1 MSNNPPEL
9 PDDSG
14 DDESQPDLS
23 ELLRS
28 ILGGDGGGN
37 DELAS
42 ALEQMGVQGM
52 NPQMMEALQS
62 QLQAMMSGPVDGP
75 VNLELATDVARKTV
89 SAAGDSSV
97 TSATT
102 RDVEQVV
109 QVANLW
115 LDEVTEFSAVGP
127 AKALSRAEWVE
138 QTMPTWRQLVEPVAG
153 GVNSAIER
161 AMGEQLRRLGPEQA
175 GEMGL
180 PPGVDPA
187 SMMGQMQPMM
197 ARMSAGMF
205 GAQIGQAVGALAGEL
220 VSGTEVGLPLTDG
233 VAMLPANVRDF
244 AEGLEVDGG
253 EVHLYLAVR
262 EAARAR
268 LFAAVPWLGPALIAA
283 VQSYAGDI
291 SIDTE
296 GIERA
301 VSDVEAS
308 DPAAMQEALQG
319 SMFSNEPSEAQ
330 QRALAHLETLLAL
343 VEGWV
348 DVVANEAAGKHLPH
362 ATQLAEAVRRR
373 RASGG
378 PAERTFASLVGLELR
393 PRRLREGAQLFTELE
408 EALGAKERDGAWK
421 HPDFAPTTADLDDP
435 SGYVRRRQSPDE
447 TVQQPDEVDAA
458 LEELL
463 AQGTAE
469 LDAERGGT
477 KDSHDSGTSDGD
489 SGQDDNGEDS
499 DGDEPEGKA

>member
-1 MSNNPPEL
+1 MSNNPPER
-9 PDDSG
+9 PDD
-14 DDESQPDLS
+14 EEPQQPDLS

-28 ILGGDGGGN
+28 ILGGDSDN
-37 DELAS
+37 DQLAG
-42 ALEQMGVQGM
+42 ALEQMGVQGV

-97 TSATT
+97 SQSTA
-102 RDVEQVV
+102 RDVDQVV

-115 LDEVTEFSAVGP
+115 LDEVTDFPAVGP
-127 AKALSRAEWVE
+127 TKALSRAEWVE
-138 QTMPTWRQLVEPVAG
+138 QTMPMWRQLVEPVAG
-153 GVNSAIER
+153 GVNGAIER

-175 GEMGL
+175 SEMGL
-180 PPGVDPA
+180 PPGVDPSA
-187 SMMGQMQPMM
+187 MMSQMQPMM

-220 VSGTEVGLPLTDG
+220 VSGTEVGLPLTEG
-233 VAMLPANVRDF
+233 VAMLPANVHDF
-244 AEGLEVDGG
+244 AEGLEVDAG

-268 LFAAVPWLGPALIAA
+268 LFASVPWLGPALIAA

-301 VSDVEAS
+301 VQEAETS

-319 SMFSNEPSEAQ
+319 SLFSNEPSEAQ

-362 ATQLAEAVRRR
+362 AAQLAEAVRRR

-393 PRRLREGAQLFTELE
+393 PRRLRDAAQVFTELE
-408 EALGAKERDGAWK
+408 SALGEEQRDNAWK
-421 HPDFAPTTADLDDP
+421 HPDFAPTAEDLDDP
-435 SGYVRRRQSPDE
+435 SGYVRRRQSPE
-447 TVQQPDEVDAA
+447 ESASQPDEVDAA
-458 LEELL
+458 LEQLL

-469 LDAERGGT
+469 LDAERG
-477 KDSHDSGTSDGD
+477 KDDEPGKDDGGSDDGD
-489 SGQDDNGEDS
+489 
-499 DGDEPEGKA
+499 PEGKE

>member
-1 MSNNPPEL
+1 MSDNPPER
-9 PDDSG
+9 PDDNFG
-14 DDESQPDLS
+14 DDSAKEPDLS

-28 ILGGDGGGN
+28 ILGGDSGN
-37 DELAS
+37 DQLAG
-42 ALEQMGVQGM
+42 ALEQMGIELGPDGI
-52 NPQMMEALQS
+52 NPQMMQMLQS
-62 QLQAMMSGPVDGP
+62 QLQAMMSAPVDGP

-89 SAAGDSSV
+89 AAAGDSSV
-97 TSATT
+97 GAATV

-115 LDEVTEFSAVGP
+115 LDEVTEFAAVGP

-138 QTMPTWRQLVEPVAG
+138 QTMPMWRQLVEPVAG
-153 GVNSAIER
+153 GVNAAIER
-161 AMGEQLRRLGPEQA
+161 AMGEQLRRLDPHQA
-175 GEMGL
+175 EEMGL
-180 PPGVDPA
+180 PAGINPA
-187 SMMGQMQPMM
+187 EMMGQMQPMM

-233 VAMLPANVRDF
+233 IAMLPANVRDF
-244 AEGLEVDGG
+244 AEGLEIDGG

-268 LFAAVPWLGPALIAA
+268 LFASVAWLGPALIAA

-291 SIDTE
+291 SIDTD

-301 VSDVEAS
+301 VADADTS

-319 SMFSNEPSEAQ
+319 SLFSNEPSEAQ

-348 DVVANEAAGKHLPH
+348 DVVTNEAAGKHLPH
-362 ATQLAEAVRRR
+362 TVQLSEAVRRR

-378 PAERTFASLVGLELR
+378 PAERVFASLVGLELR
-393 PRRLREGAQLFTELE
+393 PRRLRDAAQVFTDLE
-408 EALGAKERDGAWK
+408 AALGAAERDAAWK

-435 SGYVRRRQSPDE
+435 SGYVRRRQQPE
-447 TVQQPDEVDAA
+447 EAATAPDEVDAA
-458 LEELL
+458 LEALL

-469 LDAERGGT
+469 LDAERGGE
-477 KDSHDSGTSDGD
+477 DDRPDGD
-489 SGQDDNGEDS
+489 
-499 DGDEPEGKA
+499 DGKGDHGTGDA

>member
-1 MSNNPPEL
+1 MDFEDGEEMSDYPPER
-9 PDDSG
+9 PDDDFG
-14 DDESQPDLS
+14 DEEPQQPDLS

-28 ILGGDGGGN
+28 ILGGDSDN
-37 DELAS
+37 DQLAG
-42 ALEQMGVQGM
+42 ALEQMGVQGL

-97 TSATT
+97 SSSTA

-115 LDEVTEFSAVGP
+115 LDEVTEFAAVGP

-138 QTMPTWRQLVEPVAG
+138 QTMPMWRQLVEPVAG
-153 GVNSAIER
+153 GVNGAIER
-161 AMGEQLRRLGPEQA
+161 AMGEQLRRLDSHQA
-175 GEMGL
+175 EEMGL
-180 PPGVDPA
+180 PPGIDPSA
-187 SMMGQMQPMM
+187 MMGQMQPMM

-233 VAMLPANVRDF
+233 VVMLPANVRDF

-268 LFAAVPWLGPALIAA
+268 LFASVAWLGPALIAA

-291 SIDTE
+291 SIDTD

-301 VSDVEAS
+301 VADADTS

-319 SMFSNEPSEAQ
+319 SLFNDEPSEAQ

-348 DVVANEAAGKHLPH
+348 DVVANQAAGKHLPH
-362 ATQLAEAVRRR
+362 TDQLSEAVRRR

-378 PAERTFASLVGLELR
+378 PAERLFASLVGLELR
-393 PRRLREGAQLFTELE
+393 PRRLRDAAQVFTQLE
-408 EALGAKERDGAWK
+408 EALGAAERDEAWK

-435 SGYVRRRQSPDE
+435 SGYVRRRQSPE
-447 TVQQPDEVDAA
+447 ESASQPDEVDAA
-458 LEELL
+458 LEALL

-469 LDAERGGT
+469 LDAERDEPGEGGEGSEGS
-477 KDSHDSGTSDGD
+477 DNNGDGD
-489 SGQDDNGEDS
+489 D
-499 DGDEPEGKA
+499 KA